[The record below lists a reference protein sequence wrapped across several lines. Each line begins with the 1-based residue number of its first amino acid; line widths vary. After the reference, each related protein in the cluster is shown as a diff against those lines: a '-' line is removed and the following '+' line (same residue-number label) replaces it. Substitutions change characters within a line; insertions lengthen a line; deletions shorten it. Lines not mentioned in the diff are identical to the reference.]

1 MDKNYISTVL
11 NKIKNNTV
19 KAAVQSELEDH
30 YSERVEYYTNI
41 GYDKETAESKANEVF
56 GDDAEIVGE
65 QMDQLN
71 GNHKFRYAVFA
82 VINVLLI
89 IISLW
94 SFIKTDSFPASAPGE
109 LISVVFI
116 ILSLSGL
123 ISALKNKS
131 AFLSGLCTANCV
143 LFGILFWNSGLMY
156 YFFYVLIDGNAES
169 LLELINV
176 VIFILRTAFWI
187 ASVILSVFS
196 TVLCVKFKKC
206 SYKKQNIRQEKIVK
220 LLLSI
225 LLSVILIMIVFLLLY
240 LVRNIYYFW

>member
-1 MDKNYISTVL
+1 MENYISTVL
-11 NKIKNNTV
+11 SKIKDG
-19 KAAVQSELEDH
+19 KAKTEIQSELEDH
-30 YSERVEYYTNI
+30 YNERVSHYILI
-41 GYDKETAESKANEVF
+41 GYDEETAKIKANEVF

-65 QMDQLN
+65 QMDQLR

-82 VINVLLI
+82 VVNVLLI

-94 SFIKTDSFPASAPGE
+94 NFIKAGYFPASAPGE

-123 ISALKNKS
+123 LTALKNKS

-143 LFGILFWNSGLMY
+143 FFGILFWNSGLMY

-169 LLELINV
+169 FLELINV
-176 VIFILRTAFWI
+176 VIFILRAAFWL
-187 ASVILSVFS
+187 ASVILSIFS

-225 LLSVILIMIVFLLLY
+225 LLCVILIMIVFLLLY